1 MAGRKPKPDALRFAE
16 LSEKIEKM
24 ESAIAKAMERL
35 GQIKDERLTILTRT
49 IVGRMEV
56 LHLNYPQVESL
67 LTQLFKG
74 EPTPQQSVLLE
85 EHKTE
90 PELEPAS
97 NQIVEL
103 KVRVTEKE
111 KRQIYANMKKAS
123 YTSFNHYARKML
135 LDGYLILWTSPEA
148 KELKKEL
155 NNVNRSLNQLVRRA
169 NVTGSIYYGDFVD
182 MLECWKKIQQEA
194 LHYIDEM
201 SRKSE

>member
-1 MAGRKPKPDALRFAE
+1 MAGRKPKTDALRFAE
-16 LSEKIEKM
+16 LSEKIVKIEG
-24 ESAIAKAMERL
+24 AIAKATKLL

-74 EPTPQQSVLLE
+74 EPTPQQTVLLE

-90 PELEPAS
+90 PELKQAS

-111 KRQIYANMKKAS
+111 KRQIYANMKKAK
-123 YTSFNHYARKML
+123 YDSFNRYARKML

-155 NNVNRSLNQLVRRA
+155 GNVNRNLNQLVRRA

-182 MLECWKKIQQEA
+182 MVECWKKIQQEA

-201 SRKSE
+201 SRKAE

>member
-1 MAGRKPKPDALRFAE
+1 MARGKAKTDTLRFAE
-16 LSEKIEKM
+16 LSDKIVKM
-24 ESAIAKAMERL
+24 EGAITKATERL

-74 EPTPQQSVLLE
+74 EPTPQQTVVLE

-90 PELEPAS
+90 PELEPVS

-111 KRQIYANMKKAS
+111 KRQIYANMKKAKCN
-123 YTSFNHYARKML
+123 SFNHYAKKML

-148 KELKKEL
+148 RELKKEL
-155 NNVNRSLNQLVRRA
+155 GNVNRNLNQLVRRA
-169 NVTGSIYYGDFVD
+169 NATGSIYRGDFLD
-182 MLECWKKIQQEA
+182 ILERWKKIEKDAAICQ
-194 LHYIDEM
+194 
-201 SRKSE
+201 